1 MILEEHHSPDYLNIG
16 MDTSLAPSDYS
27 SGNSLAVKELSVTD
41 KTNEEIPL
49 QQEAERQL
57 HQTSQYTTDFLAN
70 FPFYLYRFIT
80 QNRRAIINTLLA
92 LALFITL
99 RLVFAVLDV
108 LDDIPLLSPLL
119 QLVGLGYSLWFA
131 NRYLLK
137 AESRRELLQR
147 IQGVTRGL
155 ATPSS
160 GLLQADP
167 EFQG

>member
-1 MILEEHHSPDYLNIG
+1 
-16 MDTSLAPSDYS
+16 MDTSFAPSNYS
-27 SGNSLAVKELSVTD
+27 SGNSLAMTKLSTTD
-41 KTNEEIPL
+41 STIEIPL

-57 HQTSQYTTDFLAN
+57 HQISQHTTDFLAN
-70 FPFYLYRFIT
+70 LPFYLYRFMS

-99 RLVFAVLDV
+99 RLIFAVLDV
-108 LDDIPLLSPLL
+108 LDDVPLLTPLL
-119 QLVGLGYSLWFA
+119 QLVGLGYSLWFM

-147 IQGVTRGL
+147 IQGVTQDL
-155 ATPSS
+155 ATPPP
-160 GLLQADP
+160 GLLQTDP